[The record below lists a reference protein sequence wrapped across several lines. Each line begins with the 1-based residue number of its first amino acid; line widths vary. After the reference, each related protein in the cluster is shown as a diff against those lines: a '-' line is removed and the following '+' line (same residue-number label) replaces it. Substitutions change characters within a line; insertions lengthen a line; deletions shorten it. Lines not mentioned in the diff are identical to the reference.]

1 MKQLRQYI
9 RRTLKEVI
17 SQPESS
23 RKVYHVTNSLID
35 SLSPRPMW
43 FWMDASLAHMLFDR
57 NKEEFG
63 NPYLYEGIVSGNI
76 ADTKDPVIRELLGG
90 QDEAYDFIA
99 DLAGNPSETET
110 MSFVGTKIL
119 LENGYDGVTF
129 TDYHPADSQ
138 RDAMALIIFN
148 TAKSVSDWGRIK

>member
-1 MKQLRQYI
+1 MKHLR
-9 RRTLKEVI
+9 RRVRRILKEVI

-43 FWMDASLAHMLFDR
+43 FWMDESLAHMLFDR

-90 QDEAYDFIA
+90 QDETYDFIA

-129 TDYHPADSQ
+129 WAHKRGKNINETLAAIHKTD
-138 RDAMALIIFN
+138 
-148 TAKSVSDWGRIK
+148 IK